1 MNKECEVIRDLLPLY
16 VDEVCSGTSR
26 ELIEEHLQDCPECS
40 AILEKIRKSE
50 IENNLREEKDQVIEY
65 QAKRFKRRSTTVGS
79 VVSGLFMVPILIC
92 LIVNLSVG
100 SSLDWFY
107 MVLGGLAIVASWTLV
122 PLMVPRNKLF
132 WSFCAFVLSILFTL
146 AVSCFYSHG
155 DWFFLS
161 ASAVLFAAALVGL
174 PFALRAEPVRPL
186 IGSFNRW
193 LIAGAVDLILF
204 ANMMNMITLRTK
216 SIFSTISL
224 GALCVGGAWLLYS
237 AIKSFKEE
245 E

>member
-40 AILEKIRKSE
+40 AILEKIRKNE

-107 MVLGGLAIVASWTLV
+107 MVLGGL
-122 PLMVPRNKLF
+122 
-132 WSFCAFVLSILFTL
+132 SILFTL
-146 AVSCFYSHG
+146 AVCCFYTHG
-155 DWFFLS
+155 NWFFLA
-161 ASAVLFAAALVGL
+161 ASAVLFGFALIGL
-174 PFALRAEPVRPL
+174 PFAVRAEPVRAF
-186 IGSFNRW
+186 IGNYNRW
-193 LIAGAVDLILF
+193 ILIGAVDLILF
-204 ANMMNMITLRTK
+204 ANMMNMITLYTK
-216 SIFSTISL
+216 SFISTVFM
-224 GALCVGGAWLLYS
+224 ALLCAAGAWLLFS
-237 AIKSFKEE
+237 TIKDKRGE
-245 E
+245 

>member
-16 VDEVCSGTSR
+16 VDDVCSGTSR
-26 ELIEEHLQDCPECS
+26 ELIEKHLQDCPECS
-40 AILEKIRKSE
+40 AILEKIRKNE
-50 IENNLREEKDQVIEY
+50 IENNLREEQDQVIEY

-146 AVSCFYSHG
+146 AK
-155 DWFFLS
+155 
-161 ASAVLFAAALVGL
+161 
-174 PFALRAEPVRPL
+174 RIR
-186 IGSFNRW
+186 
-193 LIAGAVDLILF
+193 
-204 ANMMNMITLRTK
+204 
-216 SIFSTISL
+216 STAPMRIQRL
-224 GALCVGGAWLLYS
+224 
-237 AIKSFKEE
+237 
-245 E
+245 

>member
-1 MNKECEVIRDLLPLY
+1 M
-16 VDEVCSGTSR
+16 
-26 ELIEEHLQDCPECS
+26 
-40 AILEKIRKSE
+40 
-50 IENNLREEKDQVIEY
+50 IEY

-146 AVSCFYSHG
+146 AVCCFYTHG
-155 DWFFLS
+155 NWFFLA
-161 ASAVLFAAALVGL
+161 ASAVLFGFALIGL
-174 PFALRAEPVRPL
+174 PFAVRAEPVRAF
-186 IGSFNRW
+186 IGNYNRW
-193 LIAGAVDLILF
+193 ILIGAVDLILF
-204 ANMMNMITLRTK
+204 ANMMNMITLYTK
-216 SIFSTISL
+216 SFFSTVFM
-224 GALCVGGAWLLYS
+224 ALLCAAGAWLLFS
-237 AIKSFKEE
+237 TIKDKRGE
-245 E
+245 

>member
-40 AILEKIRKSE
+40 ALLEKIRKNE

-146 AVSCFYSHG
+146 AVCCFYTHG
-155 DWFFLS
+155 NWFFLA
-161 ASAVLFAAALVGL
+161 ASAVLFGFALIGL
-174 PFALRAEPVRPL
+174 PFAVRAEPVRAF
-186 IGSFNRW
+186 IGNYNRW
-193 LIAGAVDLILF
+193 ILIGAVDLILF
-204 ANMMNMITLRTK
+204 ANMMNMITLYTK
-216 SIFSTISL
+216 SFISTVFM
-224 GALCVGGAWLLYS
+224 ALLCAAGAWLLFS
-237 AIKSFKEE
+237 TIKDKRGE
-245 E
+245 

>member
-16 VDEVCSGTSR
+16 ADDVCSETSR
-26 ELIEEHLQDCPECS
+26 ELIREHLQQCPECS
-40 AILEKIRKSE
+40 AVLEKLRSHE
-50 IENNLREEKDQVIEY
+50 IENDLREEKDSVLEY
-65 QAKRFKRRSTTVGS
+65 QAKRIKRRTTTVGS

-146 AVSCFYSHG
+146 AVCCFYTHG
-155 DWFFLS
+155 NWFFLA
-161 ASAVLFAAALVGL
+161 ASAVLFGLLIGL
-174 PFALRAEPVRPL
+174 PFAVRAEPVRAF
-186 IGSFNRW
+186 IGNYNRW
-193 LIAGAVDLILF
+193 ILIGAVDLILF
-204 ANMMNMITLRTK
+204 ANMMNMITLYTK
-216 SIFSTISL
+216 SFFSTVFM
-224 GALCVGGAWLLYS
+224 ALLCAAGAWLLFS
-237 AIKSFKEE
+237 TIKDKRGE
-245 E
+245 

>member
-40 AILEKIRKSE
+40 AILEKIRKNE

-146 AVSCFYSHG
+146 AVCCFYTHG
-155 DWFFLS
+155 NWFFLA
-161 ASAVLFAAALVGL
+161 ASAVLFGFALIAYISTRIMLRQFL
-174 PFALRAEPVRPL
+174 PFLPEVDICGDIIP
-186 IGSFNRW
+186 
-193 LIAGAVDLILF
+193 AGMEGDPNIMVGEDASGDDPDED
-204 ANMMNMITLRTK
+204 TLREMMK
-216 SIFSTISL
+216 YGL
-224 GALCVGGAWLLYS
+224 
-237 AIKSFKEE
+237 
-245 E
+245 